1 MTPRQIAT
9 FLRRGRFRQG
19 DEFRLHDDLAT
30 HLERGEVSFEREFR
44 LSPGNRIDF
53 LCAGGTGIECKAR
66 ARKREVY
73 RQLERYAEEEV
84 ISALIL
90 VTATAMGLP
99 AEINGKPLFYIPLGR
114 SAL

>member
-1 MTPRQIAT
+1 MTGQEIAT
-9 FLRRGRFRQG
+9 SILRGRFRQG
-19 DEFRLHDDLAT
+19 DEFKLHGDLAA
-30 HLERGEVSFEREFR
+30 HLERAGIAFEREVR

-53 LCAGGTGIECKAR
+53 LCAGGVGIECKAR

-73 RQLERYAEEEV
+73 RQLERYAEEDA
-84 ISALIL
+84 ITALIL

-99 AEINGKPLFYIPLGR
+99 ADIAGKPLFYIPLGR

>member
-1 MTPRQIAT
+1 MTGPQIAAIIQ
-9 FLRRGRFRQG
+9 RGRFRQG
-19 DEFRLHDDLAT
+19 DEFRLHEDLAA
-30 HLERGEVSFEREFR
+30 HLTRNEIGFEREVR

-53 LCAGGTGIECKAR
+53 LCAGGVGIECKAR

-73 RQLERYAEEEV
+73 RQLERYAEEDA
-84 ISALIL
+84 ITALIL

-99 AEINGKPLFYIPLGR
+99 RESNGKPLFYIPLGR